1 MTTVH
6 SVYGSYNLSCA
17 ARCANWESIRV
28 SALQEED
35 IEFFDQHWDA
45 LEDRSFPVL
54 YPDTFPSRF
63 RIDGGKRAQLND
75 NNTLKPCGQ
84 TSTRPDLPPPN
95 KDIRNRALCTNQ
107 SFAWRNNTKETKEQI
122 QAAGPAEVAAV
133 TNNNDPAE
141 EKDRVCLC
149 WKLLRQITETA
160 NLATL
165 DPAVERTYKLCD
177 NSVYLGVSCSPDF
190 AQCIMD
196 DLFRSLE
203 DVHCYLD
210 DFGAW

>member
-1 MTTVH
+1 MH
-6 SVYGSYNLSCA
+6 SRTGVFQSYILILS
-17 ARCANWESIRV
+17 RRDFESMAE
-28 SALQEED
+28 SGL
-35 IEFFDQHWDA
+35 
-45 LEDRSFPVL
+45 S
-54 YPDTFPSRF
+54 SM
-63 RIDGGKRAQLND
+63 N

-210 DFGAW
+210 DFGAWSNDWNSHLNCVSTTYSTTNGAVTTCARRAFRRCNMN